1 MGVFHPDLVG
11 IQVRVL
17 QQLGAQRALV
27 VWGRDGMDEI
37 TLGAGT
43 LVGELRDGQ
52 VHEYEIHRSEE
63 HTSELQSLMR
73 ISYAVFCLKKKTNKL
88 LRTHY
93 KQKNIHNKTSNL
105 KLY

>member
-52 VHEYEIHRSEE
+52 VHEYEIHHEDLGIALAASR
-63 HTSELQSLMR
+63 
-73 ISYAVFCLKKKTNKL
+73 
-88 LRTHY
+88 
-93 KQKNIHNKTSNL
+93 NL
-105 KLY
+105 KVENDEPTRALDRKGGEQGNSVAVRVEQ